1 MKKIQ
6 GIENLLTYLD
16 SKECPMTEEQIR
28 NLITQRTIPHS
39 QPFGD
44 MLIFDKGH
52 IDWWVTEQRKQLG
65 NVNE

>member
-44 MLIFDKGH
+44 MLIFDKEH
-52 IDWWVTEQRKQLG
+52 IDWWVTEQRKQLS
-65 NVNE
+65 NINE